1 MRFLRQSTAV
11 APIVGPFLGTDGLT
25 PNTGLADQSANAR
38 LVKSGT
44 GAAFAAASWAHDA
57 LGHYLVGL
65 STAHTDTLGRLRLA
79 FSLPATYAPVWEDF
93 TVLSAA
99 VYDSLFGATALST
112 YAGGDTS
119 GTTSLLGRLTAPRAG
134 NLDNLDAAV
143 TSRSTYAGADTSG
156 TGTLLARLTATRAGY
171 LDLLAGLIAL
181 DSGAVAAGTSATVFT
196 STSGGLN
203 ATSGAYNRPD
213 AHLHDRGEQGR
224 TPHDLDAHAV
234 NGDAHVHPL
243 GRPDRDAL
251 GGGRLRDRLTG
262 SSPTPT
268 RTTLS

>member
-11 APIVGPFLGTDGLT
+11 APVVGPFLGTDGLT

-38 LVKSGT
+38 LVKA
-44 GAAFAAASWAHDA
+44 GAGSAFAAASWAHDA

-119 GTTSLLGRLTAPRAG
+119 GTTSLLGRLTSTRAG

-181 DSGAVAAGTSATVFT
+181 DSGGVAAGTSATVFT
-196 STSGGLN
+196 STSGTLH
-203 ATSGAYNRPD
+203 ATASGAYNNQVLIFTSG
-213 AHLHDRGEQGR
+213 ANQGERR
-224 TPHDLDAHAV
+224 TISTH
-234 NGDAHVHPL
+234 
-243 GRPDRDAL
+243 
-251 GGGRLRDRLTG
+251 
-262 SSPTPT
+262 
-268 RTTLS
+268 TLSTGTHTFTLSAALTATPSASDAFVIA

>member
-1 MRFLRQSTAV
+1 
-11 APIVGPFLGTDGLT
+11 
-25 PNTGLADQSANAR
+25 
-38 LVKSGT
+38 
-44 GAAFAAASWAHDA
+44 
-57 LGHYLVGL
+57 
-65 STAHTDTLGRLRLA
+65 
-79 FSLPATYAPVWEDF
+79 VWEDF

-171 LDLLAGLIAL
+171 LDALAGLIAL

-203 ATSGAYNRPD
+203 ATSGAYTGQTLIFTTGANK
-213 AHLHDRGEQGR
+213 GERR
-224 TPHDLDAHAV
+224 TISTH
-234 NGDAHVHPL
+234 
-243 GRPDRDAL
+243 
-251 GGGRLRDRLTG
+251 
-262 SSPTPT
+262 
-268 RTTLS
+268 TLSTGTHTFTLSAALTATPSAADAFVIA